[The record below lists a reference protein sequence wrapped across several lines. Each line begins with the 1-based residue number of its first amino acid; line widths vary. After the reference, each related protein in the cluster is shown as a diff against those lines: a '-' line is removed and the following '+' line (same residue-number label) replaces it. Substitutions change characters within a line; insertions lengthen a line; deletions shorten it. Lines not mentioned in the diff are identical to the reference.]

1 MSIGSHTFC
10 LLSSEDECELFINT
24 TASAKMI
31 RAIYITYHIKITAAS
46 LSVILQNSVL
56 VALLWR
62 KPALLYWPTVLLY
75 GRKKRVSCVFMY

>member
-1 MSIGSHTFC
+1 MSIVSHTFC
-10 LLSSEDECELFINT
+10 LLSLENACELFFNT

-31 RAIYITYHIKITAAS
+31 RAMYITYHIKITAAS

-62 KPALLYWPTVLLY
+62 KPALLYWPTVLLC
-75 GRKKRVSCVFMY
+75 GREKCVSCVFMY